1 MKKIGNFWFPD
12 NETYEPYINEI
23 KEKNCFHLDRLLSSL
38 NHVKKW
44 DVAVDVGS
52 NIGTWS
58 VVLASK
64 FKKVYAFE
72 LVTETY
78 ECLVK
83 NTEEYKNIVTYNYGL
98 GRESKKVNIT
108 FDPRYHKNYVGI
120 CADLKNEGPYEL
132 RTLDSFNLEGCDYL
146 KIDVE
151 GLEAHVLEGG
161 YKTITK
167 YKPTIILEYKERKA
181 NQAGTTLKDIDVM
194 IEKLKY
200 KRISVLK
207 SDIVYIPQN

>member
-1 MKKIGNFWFPD
+1 MKKIGDFWFPD
-12 NETYEPYINEI
+12 GETYEPYIKEI
-23 KEKNCFHLDRLLSSL
+23 EEKGCFHLERLLTSL
-38 NHVKKW
+38 KFVKNW
-44 DVAVDVGS
+44 NVAVDVGS

-78 ECLVK
+78 ECLKK
-83 NTEEYKNIVTYNYGL
+83 NTEKYENIIPYNYGL
-98 GRESKKVNIT
+98 GKEFKKVNVIPDT
-108 FDPRYHKNYVGI
+108 KYSPNLVGM
-120 CADLKNEGPYEL
+120 CADLNKEGPYEL

-151 GLEAHVLEGG
+151 GLESHVLEGG
-161 YKTITK
+161 YNTITK
-167 YKPTIILEYKERKA
+167 YKPIIVLEYKDRKA
-181 NQAGTTLKDIDVM
+181 NQAGTSLKDIDRM

-200 KRISVLK
+200 KKLYPIK
-207 SDIVYIPQN
+207 SDIVYGPA